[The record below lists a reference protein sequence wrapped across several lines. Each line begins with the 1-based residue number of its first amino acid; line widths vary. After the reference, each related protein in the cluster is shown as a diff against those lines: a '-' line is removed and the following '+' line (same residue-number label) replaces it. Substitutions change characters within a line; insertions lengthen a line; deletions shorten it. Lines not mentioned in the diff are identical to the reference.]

1 MSKLI
6 HSLWVGG
13 LIMLWSNWAA
23 FAQEKTNAGH
33 PITKESYLIGEEKN
47 LDIIVHIW
55 GEVKNPGEKRVPDGT
70 NVLELIS
77 KAGGPTE
84 YSSLSRVVLFSN
96 QSLHQGMT
104 EASQLDNSL
113 EKFMRNDLEK
123 LRQTGKVE
131 LDINKYLRHGQSR
144 NLPRLMPGDVVNV
157 KRNTWYTWQTLVRVA
172 SQMAIVAQVW
182 YWYNRTNQ

>member
-1 MSKLI
+1 MGRLI

-13 LIMLWSNWAA
+13 IIILFSNWAA
-23 FAQEKTNAGH
+23 LSQEKTDVSL

-84 YSSLSRVVLFSN
+84 YSSLSRVVLYSN
-96 QSLHQGMT
+96 PGLHQ
-104 EASQLDNSL
+104 ELNSRDL
-113 EKFMRNDLEK
+113 SADSREKFILDDLEK
-123 LRQTGKVE
+123 LHRTGKAV
-131 LDINKYLRHGQSR
+131 LDVNKYLRHGQSH
-144 NLPRLMPGDVVNV
+144 NLPRLLPGDVVNV

>member
-1 MSKLI
+1 MKLI

-13 LIMLWSNWAA
+13 MIILWSNWAA
-23 FAQEKTNAGH
+23 LSQDKADASL
-33 PITKESYLIGEEKN
+33 PITKESYLMGEEKN

-84 YSSLSRVVLFSN
+84 YSSLSRVILFSN
-96 QSLHQGMT
+96 HALHQELT
-104 EASQLDNSL
+104 ANPPTNSSL
-113 EKFMRNDLEK
+113 EKFIREDLEK

-131 LDINKYLRHGQSR
+131 LNINKYLRHGQSR
-144 NLPRLMPGDVVNV
+144 NIPRLLPGDVVNV
-157 KRNTWYTWQTLVRVA
+157 KRNTWYTWQTVVRVA

-182 YWYNRTNQ
+182 YWYNRTNY